1 MVKYFCYN
9 YYYYLLLFFLF
20 PTFILQHLA
29 FFFLFPHFIPF
40 LFSSSNFHIRLPLSP
55 IFTHNTAHIT
65 LFLHDIKCTIFFF
78 VLLFSTNYL
87 SLQSSHT
94 TLHTSTFSPLQMY
107 LLLFIYLF
115 IFHCQRYLVTSYSYF
130 ILFYFH
136 HTSKIHATLSF
147 PFILFYFNLR
157 FMIFFIL
164 FIFLIF
170 ETLLFSSINQ
180 IIFIYFQFF

>member
-1 MVKYFCYN
+1 MFDFSSKVKFVFIQQIVVKYFCYN
-9 YYYYLLLFFLF
+9 YYYYLLLFFF
-20 PTFILQHLA
+20 SNTFSC
-29 FFFLFPHFIPF
+29 FFFFPHFIPF
-40 LFSSSNFHIRLPLSP
+40 LCSSSNFHIRLPLSP

-94 TLHTSTFSPLQMY
+94 TLHTSAFSPLQMY

-115 IFHCQRYLVTSYSYF
+115 IFHCQRYLVTSYSCF

-136 HTSKIHATLSF
+136 HTYKIHATLSF
-147 PFILFYFNLR
+147 PFILFYF
-157 FMIFFIL
+157 
-164 FIFLIF
+164 
-170 ETLLFSSINQ
+170 
-180 IIFIYFQFF
+180 IFI

>member
-65 LFLHDIKCTIFFF
+65 LFLHDIKCTIFFSF
-78 VLLFSTNYL
+78 FCFPPTTYVFNLRTQHCTHRH
-87 SLQSSHT
+87 SLRYKCI
-94 TLHTSTFSPLQMY
+94 FY
-107 LLLFIYLF
+107 YLFIYLF
-115 IFHCQRYLVTSYSYF
+115 
-130 ILFYFH
+130 
-136 HTSKIHATLSF
+136 
-147 PFILFYFNLR
+147 
-157 FMIFFIL
+157 
-164 FIFLIF
+164 
-170 ETLLFSSINQ
+170 SIVKD
-180 IIFIYFQFF
+180 IW

>member
-29 FFFLFPHFIPF
+29 FFFSLSSFYSFSF
-40 LFSSSNFHIRLPLSP
+40 LILQFSHTTPSLSNLHTQHCTHHTLSP
-55 IFTHNTAHIT
+55 RYQMHH
-65 LFLHDIKCTIFFF
+65 FFF

-87 SLQSSHT
+87 CLQSSHT

-164 FIFLIF
+164 FIF
-170 ETLLFSSINQ
+170 
-180 IIFIYFQFF
+180 